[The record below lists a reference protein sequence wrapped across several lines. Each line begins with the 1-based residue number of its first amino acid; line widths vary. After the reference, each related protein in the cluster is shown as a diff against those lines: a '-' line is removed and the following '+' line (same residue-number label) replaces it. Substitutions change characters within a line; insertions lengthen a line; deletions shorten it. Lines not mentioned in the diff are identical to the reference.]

1 MRFHLRSRSGEEI
14 VLYLRPGNP
23 AAPIEMA
30 GPANLCGTVST
41 LLKMS
46 LTGLSAT
53 SEDLLSLCEYDP
65 VFRHWFRLEAVVK
78 DGEPD
83 PAQREDAKFAA
94 MEPIYPSQVAAMRLG
109 ERLIAASLVTKEQL
123 DEALKGIQEQMPH
136 LQVGEILCGRGYL
149 RHKTMEFFLNPV
161 TQMNTAFLTL
171 RLGERLQAAGVVDDR
186 DVHRALQCQQWLPLS
201 LGRLLVLNGSV
212 SQATADFF
220 GRLTIEPTDLS
231 LQA

>member
-53 SEDLLSLCEYDP
+53 SEDLLSLCEFDP
-65 VFRHWFRLEAVVK
+65 VFRHWFRLEAVAN
-78 DGEPD
+78 DGDPEPESD
-83 PAQREDAKFAA
+83 DRSRFASL
-94 MEPIYPSQVAAMRLG
+94 EPIYPSQVAAMRLG
-109 ERLIAASLVTKEQL
+109 ERLLASHLVTREQL

-149 RHKTMEFFLNPV
+149 SRKTMEFFLDPL

-171 RLGERLQAAGVVDDR
+171 RLGERLQAAGVVSDR
-186 DVHRALQCQQWLPLS
+186 DVQRSLQCQQWLPLS
-201 LGRLLVLNGSV
+201 LGRLLVLNGAV

-220 GRLTIEPTDLS
+220 SRLTIEPSTPVL
-231 LQA
+231 